1 MKRILSMFLA
11 VTLIATMLSC
21 VCGLSVSA
29 ATYDVAEAFA
39 SGTGT
44 SDDPYVIETVEQLAL
59 LAQKVNSADENDA
72 EYASACYKLGANI
85 VMNENVLKSDN
96 MVNGTISKYGEL
108 ANLADGSV
116 PFVWTP
122 IGNSNKTMFS
132 GVFDGDG
139 HSISGMY
146 SKGGYCGLFG
156 FIKDATIKNLKLV
169 DFYSYGTANE
179 GNAGVATSA
188 DGTTTFSDL
197 WVNGHVSQFN
207 NAMPSALLVGSVSG
221 NVTFTNCISNGIAKG
236 IDCRENTLSNEIPS
250 YRSIGTATGFV
261 GQLSQN
267 SKTVFDNCVNNAS
280 VFGGNAAGFVGLCY
294 EGNQNGATVTF
305 TDCINYGDIT
315 AIRFSGYGYSTERGI
330 SGGFIAYGA
339 KTGEVKMTRCLNAGI
354 ITGETYAGGFIGKIK
369 NQSWL
374 GATYNHTLSN
384 CYNIGNVSVAAIP
397 EQLAT
402 DKSYNDTTPYE
413 DVLLA
418 GDYIGY
424 VKLSQQYNDRD
435 VNNWT
440 FTDCSYIPC
449 GCTDRVN
456 YEQGEK
462 LTHTGEITEG
472 SEEDFKAGAWLG
484 ADTSKWDF
492 SIPTLTLVTGGNA
505 HIHSYSIVGTDPDC
519 TNAGEK
525 TYTCTECGYK
535 FTIKK
540 AALGHTYTEEIT
552 TEPDC
557 TPAGV
562 KTLTGSVCNHVDT
575 EPIEALGHDYVDGI
589 CTRCNQRDPESII
602 YVAQIGENKYE
613 TLAEAVAAVGDG
625 ETITM
630 LCNANGDGIEVK
642 SGSNFTL
649 DMASF
654 TYTVD
659 GNLVGSKGTET
670 LGFQLRQDSTI
681 VIKNGT
687 IKSDIAKVLIQ
698 NYSNLTLDNVTL
710 IGGEIT
716 GYVLSN
722 NYGDTV
728 LKNGTTITAVG
739 NNVAF
744 DVYYGMRAVYDG
756 GVNVTIADSNVV
768 INGKVEY
775 GAAKRVA
782 DADESLYKLIVP
794 ANYELTLSDGLKLIG
809 NEDGTQRVTKIVMLT
824 VTVIGRNGKATE
836 YSVENYTTITLADFA
851 PYSYG
856 YTVTAWA
863 DGDGNEITDATITVT
878 EDIKLVPTYSVAAVK
893 YKLTVSGSTDDANL
907 TGEYYYNDKIK
918 IVFDTTALGEGE
930 YFSGWINAFTGE
942 VISYKPNYTFYIG
955 ADATITANITTDE
968 STAVPVVG
976 ITDVCDVNGDGSKYS
991 FLMERSMPYKGYTY
1005 VSSGFIYSASEFSDP
1020 TDASLRKSVSTET
1033 ALNAQYRLTV
1043 NLKNATD
1050 IYIVAFLTY
1059 EDAEGNQITIYSDEA
1074 PRHYTKT
1081 VS

>member
-11 VTLIATMLSC
+11 ATLIATMLSC

-85 VMNENVLKSDN
+85 VMNNNVLKSDN

-108 ANLADGSV
+108 TNLADGSV
-116 PFVWTP
+116 PFIWTP
-122 IGNSNKTMFS
+122 IGSSSKTVFS

-188 DGTTTFSDL
+188 EGTTTFSDL

-267 SKTVFDNCVNNAS
+267 ANTVFDNCVNNAS

-294 EGNQNGATVTF
+294 EGTQNGATVTF

-330 SGGFIAYGA
+330 AGGFIAYGA

-374 GATYNHTLSN
+374 GTTYNHTLSN
-384 CYNIGNVSVAAIP
+384 CYNIGNVSIVATP
-397 EQLAT
+397 EQLAE
-402 DKSYNDTTPYE
+402 SELYADTTPYV

-424 VKLSQQYNDRD
+424 VELSQQYNDKD
-435 VNNWT
+435 VNNWL

-449 GCTDRVN
+449 GCTECVN

-462 LTHTGEITEG
+462 LTHTGEISEGSNENFVKGGWLGEDTSDWDTTTEG
-472 SEEDFKAGAWLG
+472 YLL
-484 ADTSKWDF
+484 
-492 SIPTLTLVTGGNA
+492 PTLTLVTGGNA
-505 HIHSYSIVGTDPDC
+505 HIHNYSIVGNDPDC

-525 TYTCTECGYK
+525 EYTCIECGYK
-535 FTIKK
+535 FTLKK
-540 AALGHTYTEEIT
+540 SALGHSYDEEIT
-552 TEPDC
+552 TDPGC
-557 TPAGV
+557 TTLGE
-562 KTLTGSVCNHVDT
+562 KTLTCSVCGDITT
-575 EPIEALGHDYVDGI
+575 EPVDALGHDFDDGI
-589 CTRCNQRDPESII
+589 CKRCNQSE
-602 YVAQIGENKYE
+602 YV
-613 TLAEAVAAVGDG
+613 
-625 ETITM
+625 
-630 LCNANGDGIEVK
+630 
-642 SGSNFTL
+642 
-649 DMASF
+649 
-654 TYTVD
+654 
-659 GNLVGSKGTET
+659 
-670 LGFQLRQDSTI
+670 
-681 VIKNGT
+681 
-687 IKSDIAKVLIQ
+687 
-698 NYSNLTLDNVTL
+698 
-710 IGGEIT
+710 
-716 GYVLSN
+716 
-722 NYGDTV
+722 
-728 LKNGTTITAVG
+728 
-739 NNVAF
+739 
-744 DVYYGMRAVYDG
+744 
-756 GVNVTIADSNVV
+756 
-768 INGKVEY
+768 
-775 GAAKRVA
+775 
-782 DADESLYKLIVP
+782 
-794 ANYELTLSDGLKLIG
+794 
-809 NEDGTQRVTKIVMLT
+809 T
-824 VTVIGRNGKATE
+824 VTVVGRNSKETSTVVSNGT
-836 YSVENYTTITLADFA
+836 VITLADIA

-856 YTVTAWA
+856 YIVTAWA
-863 DGDGNEITDATITVT
+863 DGNGNVITDETITVI
-878 EDIKLVPTYSVAAVK
+878 EDIKLVPTYSVSSKK
-893 YKLTVSGSTDDANL
+893 YKLTVSGSTDDVNL

-918 IVFDTTALGEGE
+918 VVFDTTALGEGE

-942 VISYKPNYTFYIG
+942 VISYKTNYTFYIG